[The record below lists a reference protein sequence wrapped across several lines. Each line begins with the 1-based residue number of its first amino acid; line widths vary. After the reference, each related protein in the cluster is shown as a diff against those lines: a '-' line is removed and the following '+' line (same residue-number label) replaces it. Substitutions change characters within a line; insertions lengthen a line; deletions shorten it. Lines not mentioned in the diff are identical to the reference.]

1 MKPVTGTFSS
11 IKRHPAAASAEP
23 HIYGKTPAGAGSHS
37 SIGTILVDSGR
48 LSAENA
54 ERILRLQTEQ
64 DKRFGDVGIKLGL
77 LTEEDIRF
85 ALSRQFDYLY
95 LPQSDTSL
103 SHDLVSAYE
112 PFSPVVEKLRAL
124 RGQLMLRWFNAETR
138 RNALAIVSP
147 GKNEGRSFIAANLAI
162 VFSQL
167 GERTLLID
175 ADLRNPRQHRLFKLG
190 QGGGLSG
197 MLAGRNG
204 TEAIVRI
211 PPLPGLSVLPAG
223 AVPPNPQELIG
234 RPIFADLLQTLVQDF
249 DIVIID
255 TPAASNYA
263 EALTI
268 AVGTSAALILARK
281 NRSSAT
287 DLGSLTRS
295 LEQTRTTLVG
305 SVLNDFN

>member
-11 IKRHPAAASAEP
+11 IKRHQTTSPGEPNVYAKTQAA
-23 HIYGKTPAGAGSHS
+23 AGSHS

-48 LSAENA
+48 LSPENA
-54 ERILRLQTEQ
+54 ERILRLQIEQ
-64 DKRFGDVGIKLGL
+64 DKRFGDAGIKLGL

-103 SHDLVSAYE
+103 NHDLVAAYE
-112 PFSPVVEKLRAL
+112 PFSPVVEKLRTL

-147 GKNEGRSFIAANLAI
+147 DESEGRSFIAANLAI

-175 ADLRNPRQHRLFKLG
+175 ADLRNPRQHKLFKLG
-190 QGGGLSG
+190 QGAGLSG

-204 TEAIVRI
+204 TEAIARI
-211 PPLPGLSVLPAG
+211 SPLHGLSVLPAG

-234 RPIFADLLQTLVQDF
+234 RPVFAGLLQTLIQDF
-249 DIVIID
+249 DIVIVD
-255 TPAASNYA
+255 TPAANHYA
-263 EALTI
+263 EALTV
-268 AVGTSAALILARK
+268 AVGVSAALILARK
-281 NRSSAT
+281 NRS
-287 DLGSLTRS
+287 LVPNIVRLTRN
-295 LEQTRTTLVG
+295 LEQTRTTVVG
-305 SVLNDFN
+305 SVLNDF

>member
-1 MKPVTGTFSS
+1 MKPVAAGTFSS
-11 IKRHPAAASAEP
+11 IKRHPTAASGEAT
-23 HIYGKTPAGAGSHS
+23 IYSRTPGGGSHN

-48 LSAENA
+48 LSVENA
-54 ERILRLQTEQ
+54 ERILRLQIEQ
-64 DKRFGDVGIKLGL
+64 DKRFGDVGIKLGV

-103 SHDLVSAYE
+103 NHDLVSAYE

-124 RGQLMLRWFNAETR
+124 RGQLMLRWYSAETR

-147 GKNEGRSFIAANLAI
+147 GENEGRSFIAANLAI

-175 ADLRNPRQHRLFKLG
+175 ADLRNPRQNMLFKLG
-190 QGGGLSG
+190 QTGGLSG
-197 MLAGRNG
+197 MLSGRNG
-204 TEAIVRI
+204 SEVIERI

-223 AVPPNPQELIG
+223 AIPPNPQELIG
-234 RPIFADLLQTLVQDF
+234 RPMFASLLQTLVQDF
-249 DIVIID
+249 DVVIVD
-255 TPAASNYA
+255 TPPAGKYA

-281 NRSSAT
+281 NRSSAS
-287 DLGSLTRS
+287 DVGSLTRS
-295 LEQTRTTLVG
+295 LQQTRTMLVG
-305 SVLNDFN
+305 SVLNDF

>member
-1 MKPVTGTFSS
+1 MKPVTGTFST
-11 IKRHPAAASAEP
+11 IKRHPAATSGES
-23 HIYGKTPAGAGSHS
+23 HIYPKSPVGSANHS

-54 ERILRLQTEQ
+54 ERILRVQIEQ
-64 DKRFGDVGIKLGL
+64 DKRFGDVGVKLGL

-103 SHDLVSAYE
+103 NQELVAAYE

-138 RNALAIVSP
+138 RNALAIVSA
-147 GKNEGRSFIAANLAI
+147 GQCEGRSFIAANLAI

-167 GERTLLID
+167 GERTLLVD
-175 ADLRNPRQHRLFKLG
+175 ADLRNPCQQKLFKLG

-197 MLAGRNG
+197 ILAGRNG
-204 TEAIVRI
+204 AEAIARI
-211 PPLPGLSVLPAG
+211 SPLPGLSVLPAG
-223 AVPPNPQELIG
+223 AVPPNPQELVG
-234 RPIFADLLQTLVQDF
+234 RPVFAELLHTLIQDF
-249 DIVIID
+249 DVVIVD
-255 TPAASNYA
+255 TPGAGDHA

-268 AVGTSAALILARK
+268 AVGTSSALVLARK
-281 NRSSAT
+281 NRSSARDVAT
-287 DLGSLTRS
+287 LVRS
-295 LEQTRTTLVG
+295 LERTRTTLVG
-305 SVLNDFN
+305 SVLTDF